1 MSTSSS
7 KGMRVLPTKKN
18 ARNKKVTEAKPPRQI
33 IRTRRKTRSSSAQK
47 DSDTNIN
54 ITEKSSLEHPR
65 EPTIKETS
73 IITETPTINESI
85 ISDTPNKDHDKKSEN
100 KVRDDNASQKNK
112 THKSPDEKEKSID
125 DVSRVTHTS

>member
-1 MSTSSS
+1 
-7 KGMRVLPTKKN
+7 MRVLPTKKN
-18 ARNKKVTEAKPPRQI
+18 ARNKKVTEAKPPRLI
-33 IRTRRKTRSSSAQK
+33 IRTRRKTRSSSVQK

-85 ISDTPNKDHDKKSEN
+85 ITDTPNKDQDKNLITKSEMITHR
-100 KVRDDNASQKNK
+100 KK
-112 THKSPDEKEKSID
+112 TK
-125 DVSRVTHTS
+125 HTSHLMKKIN